1 MNTQV
6 SIITPSYNSSQY
18 IRETVQSVIS
28 QTYSDWELIIVDDG
42 SIDNSDLIIKELVNS
57 DTRIKAFF
65 LKENKGVAFARN
77 KAISEASGRYI
88 AFLDSDDIWSS
99 DKLEKQLKFMK
110 INAIAFSFTS
120 YQPFSSFKSY
130 KVIHAP
136 QKISYEELLRNTI
149 IGCLTVVI
157 DTEFI
162 KKIFMPDYATSQD
175 YAAWLLI
182 LKKGYFAYGFNENLA
197 KYRVVSTSNS
207 ANKIEM
213 IKGVWSIYRESEKLN
228 ILQSFW
234 CLINYMFNAIL
245 KRI

>member
-157 DTEFI
+157 DTELI

>member
-18 IRETVQSVIS
+18 IRETVQSVVS

-42 SIDNSDLIIKELVNS
+42 SIDNSDLIIKELVSS

-99 DKLEKQLKFMK
+99 DKLEKQLNFMK

-157 DTEFI
+157 DTELI

-213 IKGVWSIYRESEKLN
+213 MKGVWSIYRESEKLN

>member
-42 SIDNSDLIIKELVNS
+42 SIDNSDLIIKELVSS
-57 DTRIKAFF
+57 DSRIKAFY

-157 DTEFI
+157 DTELI
-162 KKIFMPDYATSQD
+162 KKIFIPDYATSQD

-182 LKKGYFAYGFNENLA
+182 LKKGYCAYGFNENLA

>member
-42 SIDNSDLIIKELVNS
+42 SIDNSDLIIKELVSS
-57 DTRIKAFF
+57 DSRIKAFY

-77 KAISEASGRYI
+77 KAISESSGRYI

-120 YQPFSSFKSY
+120 YQPFSRFKSY

-136 QKISYEELLRNTI
+136 PKISYEELLRNTI

-157 DTEFI
+157 DTELI

-182 LKKGYFAYGFNENLA
+182 LKKGYCAYGFNENLA

-207 ANKIEM
+207 ANKIEV

-228 ILQSFW
+228 ILRSFW

>member
-42 SIDNSDLIIKELVNS
+42 SIDNSDLIIKELVSS
-57 DTRIKAFF
+57 DSRIKAFY

-157 DTEFI
+157 DTELI

-182 LKKGYFAYGFNENLA
+182 LKKGYCAYGFNENLA